1 MDYMGEIFK
10 DLRTSRKIS
19 LKEATGGKFSY
30 SMLSKF
36 ENGESDITISKLL
49 IALENIHTELTEF
62 VYLVR
67 GFQPTAYEQLK
78 TSIWSATAKHDPSSL
93 LQKMHQDEIEKY
105 ERYKDESYL
114 FNALIIKGHMCL
126 FDDQVEMSKQELTF
140 LYDYLFFIDIWGE
153 FELKLFSDVACLLPL
168 DLYFQYTREML
179 QKVDFLGKLRKNKN
193 YIQTILLNGLF
204 KSISEKKL
212 SKAAYFDK
220 QIKDCFFEENDS
232 YLRIIYL
239 FADGQHDYIKGDKEE
254 GIKKM
259 EKSIEILQLLNC
271 ADSAD
276 YYMNSMKNWLKN
288 VE

>member
-1 MDYMGEIFK
+1 MNYMGEIFK

-49 IALENIHTELTEF
+49 IALENIHTELAEF

-67 GFQPTAYEQLK
+67 GFQPTAYDALK
-78 TSIWSATAKHDPSSL
+78 ASIWDARNKRDLSL
-93 LQKMHQDEIEKY
+93 LQKMHQNEMDEY
-105 ERYKDESYL
+105 EVHKKDSHL
-114 FNALIIKGHMCL
+114 LKALIIKGHMCL
-126 FDDQVEMSKQELTF
+126 FDDNVEISDQELKF

-153 FELKLFSDVACLLPL
+153 FELKLFSDVATLLPL

-179 QKVDFLGKLRKNKN
+179 QKADFLGDLRKNKN
-193 YIQTILLNGLF
+193 YIHTILLNGLF
-204 KSISEKKL
+204 KFINEKKL

-220 QIKDCFFEENDS
+220 QIKNHFFEENDS
-232 YLRIIYL
+232 YLRIVYM
-239 FADGQHDYIKGDKEE
+239 FADGQHDCIKGDKEN

-259 EKSIEILQLLNC
+259 ETSVEILKYLNC
-271 ADSAD
+271 TDSAE
-276 YYMNSMKNWLKN
+276 YYLNSMKHWLKTI
-288 VE
+288 E